1 MAARFSATFA
11 SFISNNSSGCQRK
24 CNWSKNSLGL
34 LIYGRIPC
42 TKKRRQFWMWIWRWQ
57 WKLAWSRARAQ
68 MMNWSLS
75 ALGCFIIKVS
85 PRNAIHSFTLQLWSN
100 NVSNLESHNRST
112 IWMVY
117 RQLSGGNAEKNP
129 RSFWSSSKRLFYIMW
144 RAWSLIKRKQ
154 VFRFL
159 KILTS
164 KCIQKYCKKLFTEYR
179 ICLHTSV
186 GMRNYTKNAMNRGCR
201 PVNR

>member
-1 MAARFSATFA
+1 MVARFSATFA

-24 CNWSKNSLGL
+24 FNWSKNKLRL

-42 TKKRRQFWMWIWRWQ
+42 TKKRRQLWMRIWWWQ

-68 MMNWSLS
+68 MMKWIFKR
-75 ALGCFIIKVS
+75 CFIIKAS
-85 PRNAIHSFTLQLWSN
+85 PRNAIRSFTLQLWSN
-100 NVSNLESHNRST
+100 NVWNLESLNRSA

-117 RQLSGGNAEKNP
+117 KQLSGGNAEKNP

-179 ICLHTSV
+179 ICLHTSL